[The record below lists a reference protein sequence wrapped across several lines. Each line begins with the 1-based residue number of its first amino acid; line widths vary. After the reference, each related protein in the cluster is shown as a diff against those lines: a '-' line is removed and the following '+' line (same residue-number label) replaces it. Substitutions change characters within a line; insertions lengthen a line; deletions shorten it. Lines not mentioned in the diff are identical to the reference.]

1 LPSSYVVEHVL
12 LSPRFET
19 KLADDCGSHKIT
31 LLAGSLATLTDIL
44 GGTDATAEEDTK
56 GIKGLRLILWIAIM
70 SDVAEAFLCI
80 MAIKM
85 CVELPLVAMEK
96 QVGLLENAIGADGP
110 GDIERNLT
118 ISPKQLRHRH
128 EILEAVGMPRSY
140 RYIDRLVIWFL
151 LWSVGLSIAA
161 MFYWVGQTV
170 NIFPAGVIIIFF
182 GLIAVM
188 LLIVFVIVMKFSRKW
203 R

>member
-1 LPSSYVVEHVL
+1 VEGD
-12 LSPRFET
+12 S
-19 KLADDCGSHKIT
+19 
-31 LLAGSLATLTDIL
+31 
-44 GGTDATAEEDTK
+44 K
-56 GIKGLRLILWIAIM
+56 GIEGLRLIMWIAIM

-96 QVGLLENAIGADGP
+96 QVDLLEKAMEIDRP
-110 GDIERNLT
+110 GDIERYLT
-118 ISPKQLRHRH
+118 VGPKELRHRH

-151 LWSVGLSIAA
+151 LWSVVLSIAT
-161 MFYWVGQTV
+161 MFYWVGQTI
-170 NIFPAGVIIIFF
+170 NIFPAGVILIFF
-182 GLIAVM
+182 GLISVM
-188 LLIVFVIVMKFSRKW
+188 LLTIFVIVMKFSRKW